1 MLPPALPEPPVSAE
15 RIRRYIAGYDGG
27 ECFFAAPVAVTD
39 GTARIEGYGATVR
52 PFEKLDE
59 AFKREH
65 GFEADIGLRQVALP
79 QCPAVTFL
87 RRTRGAHA
95 SIPRVSIT
103 ETNLK
108 PGQPITGSIEGPGGG
123 HLEFLLVSD
132 TGSVQNLTSLLK
144 STPGGKS
151 FNLKMQRTSGSGAQ
165 PQLLL
170 AVTSAKPLQAFRL
183 AQPSPADQV
192 FAQAAGEAARTGQ
205 VLGAEMKYFK
215 LER

>member
-1 MLPPALPEPPVSAE
+1 MPSEPPLSAD
-15 RIRRYIAGYDGG
+15 RINRYIAGYDGG
-27 ECFFAAPVAVTD
+27 DCFFAEPVTVTD
-39 GTARIEGYGATVR
+39 GAAQIEGYGTTVR
-52 PFEKLDE
+52 PFEKFDE

-65 GFEADIGLRQVALP
+65 GFEADIGLRQVAVP

-87 RRTRGAHA
+87 RRTRGARA
-95 SIPRVSIT
+95 SIPRLSIA

-108 PGQPITGSIEGPGGG
+108 PGQPLTGNIESNGEG
-123 HLEFLLVSD
+123 HLELLLVSD
-132 TGSVQNLTSLLK
+132 TGSVHNLTGLLK
-144 STPGGKS
+144 TARGGKS

-170 AVTSAKPLQAFRL
+170 AIASTKPLQALRL
-183 AQPSPADQV
+183 AQPAAAEQV

-205 VLGAEMKYFK
+205 ALGAEIKYFK